1 MSSSRLSFV
10 IPVRNDAARLRRCLD
25 SIVHSKGGREIEM
38 IVVDNGSEDD
48 SAEVGR
54 RFAAQVICLPGVN
67 VSTLRNAGVAR
78 ATGSLIAFVDAD
90 HEIGPGWID
99 AALGRLDDTD
109 ISAIGAPCHPPAQ
122 ATWVQRMYDRLRVHS
137 TEPRD
142 TSWLGSGNLVVR
154 REVFEAVGGFNGT
167 LEACEDVD
175 LCFRLRRA
183 GYRLVDDP
191 ALMSAHAGDP
201 ETLRALVAS
210 EMWRSRNNMRVTLRS
225 GTSWRSLVSLA
236 IPVVNLAAIV
246 AFVFGSVRG
255 ALPIVVLA
263 AGTTIALAL
272 IYVFVMLRRGRSNA
286 RMAVQAFAVA
296 WAYNLARALA
306 LVWPAR
312 HRHRR
317 VPGSVAV
324 PGQ

>member
-1 MSSSRLSFV
+1 
-10 IPVRNDAARLRRCLD
+10 
-25 SIVHSKGGREIEM
+25 
-38 IVVDNGSEDD
+38 
-48 SAEVGR
+48 
-54 RFAAQVICLPGVN
+54 
-67 VSTLRNAGVAR
+67 
-78 ATGSLIAFVDAD
+78 
-90 HEIGPGWID
+90 
-99 AALGRLDDTD
+99 
-109 ISAIGAPCHPPAQ
+109 
-122 ATWVQRMYDRLRVHS
+122 
-137 TEPRD
+137 
-142 TSWLGSGNLVVR
+142 
-154 REVFEAVGGFNGT
+154 
-167 LEACEDVD
+167 
-175 LCFRLRRA
+175 
-183 GYRLVDDP
+183 
-191 ALMSAHAGDP
+191 
-201 ETLRALVAS
+201 
-210 EMWRSRNNMRVTLRS
+210 MRVTLRS